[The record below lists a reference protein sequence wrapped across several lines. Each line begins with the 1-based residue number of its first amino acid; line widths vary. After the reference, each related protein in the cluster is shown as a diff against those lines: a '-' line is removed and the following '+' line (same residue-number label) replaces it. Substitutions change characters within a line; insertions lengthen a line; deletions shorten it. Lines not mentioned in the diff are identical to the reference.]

1 MDSYVTVSE
10 AYLNARTLS
19 GIYKIWGSNDF
30 NFHTNK

>member
-19 GIYKIWGSNDF
+19 GIHKIWGSYRDKRF
-30 NFHTNK
+30 